1 MSITNLGQIRL
12 QGYTGNYLQPN
23 YHDWSGDA
31 DFAPLMLPI
40 DNPEMN
46 AADQIF
52 ELHLVSPGVVGLWS
66 SGGYA
71 YVFAQYE
78 YDGPLDTNEVCFYP
92 QYVGGDNQV
101 IADHTEFIIYSVGPQ
116 QIALKNVRS
125 GMFMRVHN
133 SVFGDA
139 GDGDRNYHVIAD
151 SQSVGQEET
160 FTLLSPDGGN
170 PNLMIMKA
178 LANLHGSHFQGADL
192 RGENLSGFNFS
203 GADLTGADLTG
214 ATLSNTVYNGQ
225 YNGQVTPAILR
236 EVKFATGG
244 GTTNLAGLSFLDCD
258 LSGADLTTIDLRSTQ
273 LGTASG
279 STLKP
284 TNLSGAIFNSENRH
298 TQFSPVVNLSGVNLS
313 AAKLAGC
320 VFEETNLRGAN
331 LSGADLAG
339 AQISGPDISGAVFG
353 GATLNGVNLSKSNVA
368 PLTAQPD
375 FAGTPNQLTLLHN
388 ATISASLLGTNW
400 SGLDLTGSTVADVPD
415 NLANL
420 NAAHTIFPDQF
431 DLSGASRVLTKACF
445 DGISSTRL
453 NLEQANLAEATFKNA
468 RLYGVTMQGAN
479 LAAANFDGAFLL
491 PPDQQNYAYNAD
503 LRSAYLYNAQLTN
516 ATLDLADFSGA
527 HFYGDEASVSGSTT
541 MQDTGFEDAIL
552 SGLDFSNAT
561 LYGTKFNRAQM
572 INCKFL
578 GATLTNVE
586 FESAYLQG
594 AGFATANVTS
604 ANFTGA
610 IFAISPGQLT
620 VTDGENKWT
629 VVWGKTEPNADYFA
643 DNCTLPDGFHGPIK
657 DNGQNIGQ
665 LVGILQFSD
674 AALLSE
680 LSQTTFAR
688 SPVSSDLVNIF
699 KDHNITLNAS
709 SAMVVRL
716 SQSDL
721 WRVDNPDPGGA
732 MESVKL
738 GAVSGQIYTLIGEN
752 GTCSVYLSV
761 ERTPYPP
768 EPPCVPES
776 ASAQQAQGDHK
787 CPPPPWP
794 PS

>member
-12 QGYTGNYLQPN
+12 QGYNGNYLQPN

-31 DFAPLMLPI
+31 DFCPLMLPI
-40 DNPEMN
+40 DNPNEN

-78 YDGPLDTNEVCFYP
+78 YDGPSDTNEVCFYP
-92 QYVGGDNQV
+92 QYVGGNNQV

-116 QIALKNVRS
+116 QVALKNIRS

-151 SQSVGQEET
+151 SQAIGQEET
-160 FTLLSPDGGN
+160 FTLLSADGGN
-170 PNLMIMKA
+170 PNLIIMKA
-178 LANLHGSHFQGADL
+178 LANLNGSHIQGADL
-192 RGENLSGFNFS
+192 RGEDLSGFNFS

-214 ATLSNTVYNGQ
+214 ADLSNTVYNGQ
-225 YNGQVTPAILR
+225 YNGEVAPAILR
-236 EVKFATGG
+236 GVKFATNG
-244 GTTNLAGLSFLDCD
+244 GTTALAGLSFLECD
-258 LSGADLTTIDLRSTQ
+258 LSGADLTTVDLRSTQ
-273 LGTASG
+273 LGAASG
-279 STLKP
+279 STLGP

-298 TQFSPVVNLSGVNLS
+298 TKFSPVVNLSGVNLS

-320 VFEETNLRGAN
+320 IFDATNLSGAN
-331 LSGADLAG
+331 LSEADLTG
-339 AQISGPDISGAVFG
+339 AQISGVEISGAMFG
-353 GATLNGVNLSKSNVA
+353 GATLNAVSLSKSNVA
-368 PLTAQPD
+368 PLQAQPD
-375 FAGTPNQLTLLHN
+375 FAGTPSKLTLLHH
-388 ATISASLLGTNW
+388 ATISCSLLGINW
-400 SGLDLTGSTVADVPD
+400 SGLDLTNASVTDIPD
-415 NLANL
+415 NLAGL

-431 DLSGASRVLTKACF
+431 DLSGADRVLTKACF
-445 DGISSTRL
+445 DGISSKRL
-453 NLEQANLAEATFKNA
+453 NFEQADLTEATFKNA
-468 RLYGVTMQGAN
+468 QLYGVTMQGAN
-479 LAAANFDGAFLL
+479 LSATNFDGAFLL

-503 LRSAYLYNAQLTN
+503 LRSAYLYNARLTN

-527 HFYGDEASVSGSTT
+527 HFYGDAASVSGSTT
-541 MQDTGFEDAIL
+541 MQDTGFEGAIL
-552 SGLDFSNAT
+552 SGLDFSGAT

-572 INCKFL
+572 INCKFR
-578 GATLTNVE
+578 GATLTNIE

-594 AGFATANVTS
+594 ADFETANVTS

-610 IFAISPGQLT
+610 IFALSPGQLT

-643 DNCTLPDGFHGPIK
+643 DNCTLPDGFPGPIK
-657 DNGQNIGQ
+657 DNGQNISQ
-665 LVGILQFSD
+665 LVGTLRFSD
-674 AALLSE
+674 AALQHE
-680 LSQTTFAR
+680 LSQTTFNP
-688 SPVSSDLVNIF
+688 SPVSSELLNIF
-699 KDHNITLNAS
+699 QKHNVTLNAS
-709 SAMVVRL
+709 SAMVFRL
-716 SQSDL
+716 SESNL
-721 WRVDNPDPGGA
+721 WRIDNPDPGGA
-732 MESVKL
+732 MKSIKL

-752 GTCSVYLSV
+752 DTCSVYLSV

-768 EPPCVPES
+768 EPHCVPES
-776 ASAQQAQGDHK
+776 ASGQQAQGDHR

-794 PS
+794 PL